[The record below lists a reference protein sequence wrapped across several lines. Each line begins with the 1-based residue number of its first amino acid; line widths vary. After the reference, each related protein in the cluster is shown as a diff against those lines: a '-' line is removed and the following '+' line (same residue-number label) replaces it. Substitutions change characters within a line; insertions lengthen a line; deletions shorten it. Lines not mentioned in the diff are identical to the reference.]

1 MGSQAVESDKQIKES
16 PVLNSNTTAL
26 EPASQHGGSYMKKRL
41 SRMAGEGSDPQTM
54 GCFPSIILSWGKNE
68 WLRGKG
74 GTSQEMKSYPI
85 FPQRQKTEQH
95 SNLSYKGVK
104 GHQTLR
110 KKPLLLQKSMQ
121 INSPWVTI
129 YAGYGANLSL
139 SLHTMVFL
147 GERAQAEIRYLIT
160 DIFGIRTLI
169 FNP

>member
-1 MGSQAVESDKQIKES
+1 
-16 PVLNSNTTAL
+16 
-26 EPASQHGGSYMKKRL
+26 
-41 SRMAGEGSDPQTM
+41 
-54 GCFPSIILSWGKNE
+54 
-68 WLRGKG
+68 
-74 GTSQEMKSYPI
+74 MKSYPI